1 MKKQL
6 TLALLLVTAPALA
19 GPVHVRSHTTKRGN
33 YVSSH
38 VRTSPDH
45 SRLNNWSTRGN
56 TNPYT
61 GKSGH
66 VNPYRTG
73 RK

>member
-38 VRTSPDH
+38 VRTSPDP
-45 SRLNNWSTRGN
+45 RDSTTGPPRGN